1 MSERLL
7 TVDGLTAGYIA
18 GIEVITDVSL
28 RIRRGEVV
36 ALLGRNGAGKSTLIR
51 TLSGQLRAR
60 AGTVML
66 GTQDLSGA
74 PADQIV
80 RAGVATVPEGRRV
93 FPTMTVQENLILGA
107 YSRSRGLLASA
118 DLTRVF
124 DIYPRLAER
133 RNQLAGTLSGG
144 EQQMVAVGRALMADP
159 ILLLMD
165 EPSMGLAP
173 MLIEGV
179 FDMIDRFARAGM
191 TILLVEQNAASALD
205 VADCAYVLERGR
217 IVKFGAAEELSRNAD
232 IQAHYL
238 GIEDA

>member
-1 MSERLL
+1 MSEQLL
-7 TVDGLTAGYIA
+7 TVDGLTAGYISGVDIIA
-18 GIEVITDVSL
+18 DVSL
-28 RIRRGEVV
+28 FIRRGEVV

-60 AGTVML
+60 TGTVML
-66 GTQDLSGA
+66 SAQNVSSV

-80 RAGVATVPEGRRV
+80 LAGVATVPEGRRV
-93 FPTMTVQENLILGA
+93 FPTMTVQENLTLGA
-107 YSRSRGLLASA
+107 YGRSRGLFASA
-118 DLTRVF
+118 DLTRIY

-144 EQQMVAVGRALMADP
+144 EQQMVAMGRALMADP

-179 FDMIDRFARAGM
+179 FDMIDRLARTGM

-205 VADCAYVLERGR
+205 VADRAYVLERGR
-217 IVKFGAAEELSRNAD
+217 IVQSGTADELSRSAD

-238 GIEDA
+238 GTQDA